1 MIRTATA
8 EIGAPECSAHGLR
21 CNAANA
27 LAEAEC
33 SVPEIMAITGHKTFK
48 EAQRY
53 TSHRDQKKLS
63 EQAIG
68 KWEVANSGTRGQRAS
83 G

>member
-53 TSHRDQKKLS
+53 ASHRDQKKLAR
-63 EQAIG
+63 QAIT
-68 KWEVANSGTRGQRAS
+68 KWEVANS
-83 G
+83 